1 MSVSRD
7 NTSFDVSSKR
17 MLSGGMLS
25 VSEQQD
31 VSGGEFSTS
40 ESHKTSTIVDDSMK
54 LLRCAV
60 SSLLCFFRATFSYSK
75 GKILIQNFKL
85 QKKNHYTY
93 HTLTIFYFHQLMM
106 F

>member
-75 GKILIQNFKL
+75 GNNSIQNFKL
-85 QKKNHYTY
+85 QKISLYISYTY
-93 HTLTIFYFHQLMM
+93 NILF
-106 F
+106 